1 MLLVTRLVVDD
12 PQRLLSASAGFDD
25 IRASYG
31 CTSVRFLRDHAD
43 PRGVLSFLEFPSLAQ
58 ACAYLQ
64 LWSHADGFDWTGTG
78 EPRTE
83 CYEDLSGSV
92 GARPYRRRDAAVLAM
107 RFEVGDIDRYLRVH
121 EDERELQLT
130 HGCVTRR
137 LMRVA
142 GTPSDIVVLLEFPSA
157 KDAERYNEISLMEGA
172 LRRGGVVGTPRVEI
186 YEERDPVQAASV
198 GPPEGQRA
206 IAV

>member
-12 PQRLLSASAGFDD
+12 PERLLSASAAFDD
-25 IRASYG
+25 IRTSYG

-43 PRGVLSFLEFPSLAQ
+43 PRAVLSFLEFPSLAQ

-78 EPRTE
+78 EPRAE
-83 CYEDLSGSV
+83 CYEDLGGSV
-92 GARPYRRRDAAVLAM
+92 GARPDRRRDAAVLAM
-107 RFEVGDIDRYLRVH
+107 RFEVGDFDRYWRVH

-142 GTPSDIVVLLEFPSA
+142 GTASEIVVLLEFPSA
-157 KDAERYNEISLMEGA
+157 KDAERYNEVSLMEGA
-172 LRRGGVVGTPRVEI
+172 LRRGGIVGTPRVEI
-186 YEERDPVQAASV
+186 YEQRDPVQAAPVES
-198 GPPEGQRA
+198 PEGRPA